1 MLAEAGVTGSGLNGS
16 NFSSYGSEK
25 KGSPVKSFVRFCD
38 PEVEIRDHSPI
49 EQPHVVGVFH
59 EALYKTIDVISGLQP
74 DGTAL
79 VNTARDLSEVAV
91 DLNMTQERWP

>member
-1 MLAEAGVTGSGLNGS
+1 MARRKRVAG
-16 NFSSYGSEK
+16 
-25 KGSPVKSFVRFCD
+25 KSFVRFCG

-49 EQPHVVGVFH
+49 ERPHVVGVFH

-74 DGTAL
+74 EGTVL

-91 DLNMTQERWP
+91 DLNMTQGTLAVVDALNISVEEKPK